1 MGVKWDEAKLEEI
14 EANKPV
20 RMKITEPKTPYHHAK
35 TDDDNFEEY
44 GNGSDD
50 VDDDMASCSSK
61 SRSPRNKDDD
71 DDVMEHDDD
80 EEDDADE
87 GSEESERKKNFI
99 EHRRGH
105 YDEYKRIKEL
115 QRNGSLLQEF
125 PDDDDDNDNVDGVSS
140 PSANGEE
147 KANTAA

>member
-20 RMKITEPKTPYHHAK
+20 RMKITEPKTPYHQSK
-35 TDDDNFEEY
+35 IDDDNFEEY

-50 VDDDMASCSSK
+50 VASCSSK
-61 SRSPRNKDDD
+61 NRSDPHKDPDDD
-71 DDVMEHDDD
+71 SAAAADDD
-80 EEDDADE
+80 ESD
-87 GSEESERKKNFI
+87 RKKSFI

-115 QRNGSLLQEF
+115 HRNGSFLQQF
-125 PDDDDDNDNVDGVSS
+125 PDDDDDDEDDDGVK
-140 PSANGEE
+140 GIQIEEE
-147 KANTAA
+147 KEDTSA